1 MVLVRHKAGFTLIE
15 LLVVLVIISI
25 VSGFVAPKL
34 AGTLT
39 NVNLRTASKR
49 VAASLRYARS
59 QAASHGMI
67 YFVFFDIDRS
77 TLMVGPNQATEEIK
91 GKTEGAE
98 DEMSKTRTEL
108 RHYNLPENVFVKRV
122 ILGGEEATSGFFSIG
137 FFPDGGSS
145 GGTVILGNKRGHSYF
160 ITADIITGT
169 VRINSDEI

>member
-1 MVLVRHKAGFTLIE
+1 M
-15 LLVVLVIISI
+15 VLVIISI

-59 QAASHGMI
+59 QAAAQSTI

-77 TLMVGPNQATEEIK
+77 RLMVGPNQPTAEIK
-91 GKTEGAE
+91 GETDEAE
-98 DEMSKTRTEL
+98 DEMSKPRAKPK
-108 RHYNLPENVFVKRV
+108 RYNLPENIFVKRV

-145 GGTVILGNKRGHSYF
+145 GGTVILGNKRGHSYS